1 MSPQDAL
8 TQLLGPFGLLVGC
21 LGLIVALQK
30 EWLVPGGAF
39 RRQIRETEFWRRVAV
54 TNSSL
59 AKGFQQL
66 AAERTAAAQAEQETT
81 P

>member
-1 MSPQDAL
+1 MIPQETLA
-8 TQLLGPFGLLVGC
+8 QLLGPLGLLVGT
-21 LGLIVALQK
+21 LLAIVALVR
-30 EWLVPGGAF
+30 EWIVPGPAF
-39 RRQIRETEFWRRVAV
+39 RRQVRETEMWRRLAV

-66 AAERTAAAQAEQETT
+66 ATERAQAEQETM

>member
-1 MSPQDAL
+1 MTAEQLLP
-8 TQLLGPFGLLVGC
+8 QLLGPFGLLVGA
-21 LGLIVALQK
+21 LILIVALQK

-39 RRQIRETEFWRRVAV
+39 RRQIRETEYWKRIAV

-59 AKGFQQL
+59 AKGFQQI
-66 AAERTAAAQAEQETT
+66 ATEKTEREALM

>member
-1 MSPQDAL
+1 MTPQEAL
-8 TQLLGPFGLLVGC
+8 TQLLGPFGLVVGT
-21 LGLIVALQK
+21 IVAVVAFQK
-30 EWLVPGGAF
+30 EWIVPGGTF
-39 RRQIRETEFWRRVAV
+39 RRQIRETEFWRRLAV

-66 AAERTAAAQAEQETT
+66 AAERTAAQAEQETT